1 MTSVKYR
8 VVKKIKGGTSLPLSI
23 WLHSSNQSHVSE
35 LSTKFLPSQGFFR
48 LNWEKFE
55 LTVHVRNHLNR
66 MKHMSPDHSLDFD
79 IRHRPYTNMHL
90 CKEGYLT
97 YKNSLVYMPIFCS
110 GRLSIQRCSS
120 VHVLSSST
128 QAQGCLLLSFNHVH
142 KVTGVSAL
150 PQELFS
156 KCAFGNLPF
165 RCDETGFRTSEEAR
179 HFSCSFRRKAN
190 TAPHLLWLT
199 GPHDC
204 TRSRWKLRLR
214 LTTRYLQR
222 DLRQSGRVAAGTG
235 YLWAESSRQ
244 SSFQFLAR
252 HWSNHNQLEHG
263 MQEGLCR
270 GADQG
275 KSVAG
280 G

>member
-97 YKNSLVYMPIFCS
+97 YKNSLVYMPNFAAAGCQFNDV
-110 GRLSIQRCSS
+110 LRCMFFR
-120 VHVLSSST
+120 H
-128 QAQGCLLLSFNHVH
+128 QHRH
-142 KVTGVSAL
+142 KVVSFYL
-150 PQELFS
+150 STTSIRWREFLHCHKSFFPNVRSEICPLDVMRQV
-156 KCAFGNLPF
+156 FG
-165 RCDETGFRTSEEAR
+165 R
-179 HFSCSFRRKAN
+179 RRKLV
-190 TAPHLLWLT
+190 TFLVLLEEKQIPHLICF
-199 GPHDC
+199 G
-204 TRSRWKLRLR
+204 
-214 LTTRYLQR
+214 
-222 DLRQSGRVAAGTG
+222 
-235 YLWAESSRQ
+235 
-244 SSFQFLAR
+244 
-252 HWSNHNQLEHG
+252 
-263 MQEGLCR
+263 
-270 GADQG
+270 
-275 KSVAG
+275 
-280 G
+280 